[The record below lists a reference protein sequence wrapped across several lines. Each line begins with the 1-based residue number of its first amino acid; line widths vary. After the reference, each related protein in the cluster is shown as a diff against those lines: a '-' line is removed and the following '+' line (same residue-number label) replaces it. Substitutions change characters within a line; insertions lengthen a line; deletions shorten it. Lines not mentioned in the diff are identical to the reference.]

1 MTESTPT
8 QGVGQ
13 WAQAPVVFV
22 LAQVRFP
29 AQPEGF
35 TEKLQLAISKL
46 HEGDFLPAQPTP
58 VMEIKIEMEP
68 GGVPKQTVT
77 QAGTGYNI
85 LKSDGRM
92 VVRIEPSSLTMA
104 VNEYRDSKHL
114 MNLWFPMVNSLKE
127 AGLQGSVLRLG
138 LRYVDFVVPTEGKL
152 PEDYLNQPWN
162 QSATPTFEGALAK
175 PGLFVSLHDIE
186 FARGRMRLQFM
197 RGFGKPGLPA
207 DLQGLLEPREVHG
220 SVEQPTA
227 VIDTDR
233 WMEGEAWDPAGKEIG
248 EDFKTMHQDLSKSF
262 KTMVSSMARNE
273 WGEPTTSGDSA

>member
-1 MTESTPT
+1 MTEITPT
-8 QGVGQ
+8 QRVGQ

-46 HEGDFLPAQPTP
+46 HEGDYLPAQPAP

-68 GGVPKQTVT
+68 GAVPKQTVT
-77 QAGTGYNI
+77 QTGTGYNL
-85 LKSDGRM
+85 LKNDGRM
-92 VVRIEPSSLTMA
+92 VVRIEPSSLTLA

-114 MNLWFPMVNSLKE
+114 MKLWFPMVACLKE
-127 AGLQGSVLRLG
+127 AGLQGSVSRLG

-152 PEDYLNQPWN
+152 PEDYVNRPWN
-162 QSATPTFEGALAK
+162 QTATPAFEGALGK
-175 PGLFVSLHDIE
+175 PFLFVSLHDIE

-207 DLQGLLEPREVHG
+207 DLQGLLEPREMDCP
-220 SVEQPTA
+220 VEQPTA

-233 WMEGEAWDPAGKEIG
+233 WMEGGAWGPAEMEICD
-248 EDFKTMHQDLSKSF
+248 DFKTMHQDLSKTF
-262 KTMVSSMARNE
+262 KTMVSSLARKE
-273 WGEPTTSGDSA
+273 WGEPTSSGVIT

>member
-1 MTESTPT
+1 MSESTPT

-46 HEGDFLPAQPTP
+46 HEGDFLPAQSTP

-68 GGVPKQTVT
+68 GGMPKQTVT
-77 QAGTGYNI
+77 QTGTGYNI
-85 LKSDGRM
+85 VKSDGRM

-104 VNEYRDSKHL
+104 VNEYRDSNHL
-114 MNLWFPMVNSLKE
+114 MKLWFPMVASLNE
-127 AGLQGSVLRLG
+127 AGLQGSVFRLG
-138 LRYVDFVVPTEGKL
+138 LRYVDFVVPAEGKL
-152 PEDYLNQPWN
+152 PEDYVNPPWN
-162 QSATPTFEGALAK
+162 QSVTPIFEGALAK
-175 PGLFVSLHDIE
+175 PGMFVSLHDIE

-207 DLQGLLEPREVHG
+207 DLLGLLEPRAIHC

-233 WMEGEAWDPAGKEIG
+233 WMEGGAWDPVGKEIG
-248 EDFKTMHQDLSKSF
+248 EDFKIMHQDLSKTF
-262 KTMVSSMARNE
+262 KTMVSSMARKE
-273 WGEPTTSGDSA
+273 WGEQTTSGDST

>member
-1 MTESTPT
+1 MTETTPT
-8 QGVGQ
+8 QGAGQ

-35 TEKLQLAISKL
+35 TEKLQMAISNL
-46 HEGDFLPAQPTP
+46 YEGDFLPAQPAP
-58 VMEIKIEMEP
+58 VMEIKIEMEL
-68 GGVPKQTVT
+68 GGMPKQTVT
-77 QAGTGYNI
+77 QTGTGFNI
-85 LKSDGRM
+85 VKSDGRM

-114 MNLWFPMVNSLKE
+114 MKLWFPMVASLKE
-127 AGLQGSVLRLG
+127 AGLQGSVFRLG

-152 PEDYLNQPWN
+152 PEDYVNPPWN

-175 PGLFVSLHDIE
+175 PGMFVSLHDIE
-186 FARGRMRLQFM
+186 FALGRMRLQFM

-207 DLQGLLEPREVHG
+207 DLQGLLEPRAMDC

-233 WMEGEAWDPAGKEIG
+233 WMEGGAWDPVEKEIG
-248 EDFKTMHQDLSKSF
+248 EDFKTMHQDLSKTF

-273 WGEPTTSGDSA
+273 WGERTTSGDST